1 MKTTIKMV
9 AEYAG
14 VSRGT
19 VDRVIHNRGNVDS
32 EVQQKVKDALEKLD
46 YRPNAIARAL
56 AFNKNTTKLGVL
68 MPDNPGFFRDEMY
81 RAIGNIQ
88 EECRDL
94 GVEISA
100 AECNALRPEQ
110 YAKAI
115 NKMLKGGV
123 CGFAIC
129 AQNSQLLIEK
139 IDALWEQG
147 IPVIT
152 VNSDIPDSKRRCFI
166 GEDAIRCGRAAAE
179 IICKFLKDQE
189 EILVIGGIPEFTGH
203 QNRVKGFREY
213 MQEKQ
218 IPPNQYKIVYTYEKY
233 DLTYEQLKRILTE
246 QPNIRGIYLGVESM
260 SAYKDVIANL
270 GMSARPFVV
279 CHDTADH
286 TLHALQDDLVDFS
299 IDQDIYAQGYR
310 TLQMLVDHFLY
321 EKPFEEFKDKIVL
334 HIVTSECVGS

>member
-19 VDRVIHNRGNVDS
+19 VDRVIHNRGNVNS
-32 EVQQKVKDALEKLD
+32 EVRQKVKDALETLD

-56 AFNKNTTKLGVL
+56 AFNKNTIKLGVL
-68 MPDNPGFFRDEMY
+68 MPDNPGFFPDEIY
-81 RAIGNIQ
+81 RAVGNIQ

-94 GVEISA
+94 GVEISVVQ
-100 AECNALRPEQ
+100 CNAMRPEQ

-115 NKMLKGGV
+115 VKMLKDGV

-139 IDALWEQG
+139 IDALWDQG

-179 IICKFLKDQE
+179 IICKFLKDE
-189 EILVIGGIPEFTGH
+189 EDILVIGGIPEFTGH
-203 QNRVKGFREY
+203 QNRVQGFRQY

-218 IPPNQYKIVYTYEKY
+218 ISSSRYQIVYTYEKY
-233 DLTYEQLKRILTE
+233 DFAYEQLERILTR
-246 QPNIRGIYLGVESM
+246 QPNIRNIYLGVESM
-260 SAYKDVIANL
+260 AAYTDVIAKFVKT
-270 GMSARPFVV
+270 SRPFVV

-286 TLHALQDDLVDFS
+286 TLRALQDDLVDFS
-299 IDQDIYAQGYR
+299 IDQDIYSQGYR
-310 TLQMLVDHFLY
+310 TLQMLVDYFLY
-321 EKPFEEFKDKIVL
+321 EKPIESTKDKIVL
-334 HIVTSECVGS
+334 HIVTSECVG